1 MQLGQKGSQPQIKE
15 VDNHNKKSIF
25 FVFGE
30 NDDLMLVSYIDK
42 IKSAKKNVMVLTS
55 MDDKIKLTKDER
67 RKH

>member
-1 MQLGQKGSQPQIKE
+1 
-15 VDNHNKKSIF
+15 
-25 FVFGE
+25 
-30 NDDLMLVSYIDK
+30 MLVSYIDK

>member
-1 MQLGQKGSQPQIKE
+1 MQLGQNGSQPQIKE

-25 FVFGE
+25 FVCGE